1 MVVRRPLVW
10 LGGELKT
17 PPLGQEARVE
27 GGFLLRLVQDG
38 ERLGMPQSRPMPSI
52 GPRCHELRID
62 DREQTW
68 RVIYRVGSD
77 VVVVLEVFSKKSRS
91 TPDEVIRTCRRRLS
105 AYDQVAKGNRS

>member
-17 PPLGQEARVE
+17 PPLSREARVE
-27 GGFLLRLVQDG
+27 AGVLLRLVQDG
-38 ERLGMPQSRPMPSI
+38 EHLGMPHSRPMPSI
-52 GPRCHELRID
+52 GPRCHELRFN

-68 RVIYRVGSD
+68 RVIYRVDSD
-77 VVVVLEVFSKKSRS
+77 AVVVLDVFSKKSRS

-105 AYDQVAKGNRS
+105 AYDQVTKGSRS